1 MKLKNIEADR
11 HRELA
16 NFWRGPI
23 MKSGTDPVTESVYLD
38 DVAKL
43 LLAEMLNGVDN
54 GDMIL
59 DMLRGGAED
68 YLRLCEEADRE
79 RRGVSY
85 EDESPHMQR
94 SEWDEEKR
102 LDDRDRARD
111 MNKTMRGY

>member
-1 MKLKNIEADR
+1 MKLKNIEAR
-11 HRELA
+11 LREA
-16 NFWRGPI
+16 
-23 MKSGTDPVTESVYLD
+23 
-38 DVAKL
+38 
-43 LLAEMLNGVDN
+43 MLRGVDN

-85 EDESPHMQR
+85 EDESPYMQR

-111 MNKTMRGY
+111 MSKTIRSY